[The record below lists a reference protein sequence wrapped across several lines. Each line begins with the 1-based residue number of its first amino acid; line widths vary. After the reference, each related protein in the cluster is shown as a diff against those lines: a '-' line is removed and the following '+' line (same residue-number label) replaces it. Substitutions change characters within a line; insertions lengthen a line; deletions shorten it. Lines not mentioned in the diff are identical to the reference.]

1 MATLGHAHSFRGKE
15 LTDVLGQGELGVLL
29 AGEDTEGVGTEVV
42 TLRY

>member
-1 MATLGHAHSFRGKE
+1 MSTIDEAH
-15 LTDVLGQGELGVLL
+15 TDVLAGLELGVLL